1 MSKRIVSTDGRKF
14 YIRMIN
20 FENGYFISISENEER
35 IGALSV
41 SISNAN
47 NFNIVKVIP
56 SKFESIF
63 LNSIAERVSKAVNG
77 IVIIS
82 LHNINQLT
90 LENMKIIIGAIMDNI
105 EEKNNLDSK

>member
-1 MSKRIVSTDGRKF
+1 MSEKIVNTEGRKF
-14 YIRMIN
+14 HIRIIN
-20 FENGYFISISENEER
+20 FKNGYFISISENEER

-41 SISNAN
+41 SISNVN

-63 LNSIAERVSKAVNG
+63 INSMAERISRAVNG

-82 LHNINQLT
+82 VYNTSPLT
-90 LENMKIIIGAIMDNI
+90 LENMKTIIEAIMDNI
-105 EEKNNLDSK
+105 EEKNNFDSK